1 MLTGPTVNRNLT
13 YTVVSVAVL
22 MLGLLLWGSR
32 PDAAADV
39 PKPVTH
45 TVTIEGTGFQPAMLT
60 VKAGDSVVWV
70 NKDPFPHTAVSKD
83 AGLDSKEIGAGA
95 SWKFVAATK
104 GEFPYICTLH
114 QTMKGV
120 LRVQ

>member
-1 MLTGPTVNRNLT
+1 MLRHVRN
-13 YTVVSVAVL
+13 
-22 MLGLLLWGSR
+22 
-32 PDAAADV
+32 AAAAWAAAALCALALASAATADALAASA
-39 PKPVTH
+39 TH
-45 TVTIEGTGFQPAMLT
+45 TVVMEGVAFAPSVLT
-60 VKAGDSVVWV
+60 VAKGDSIVWV

-114 QTMKGV
+114 PTMKGV

>member
-1 MLTGPTVNRNLT
+1 MRSSL
-13 YTVVSVAVL
+13 
-22 MLGLLLWGSR
+22 
-32 PDAAADV
+32 AAAAAALSLLSCSGQRSAVADA
-39 PKPVTH
+39 PPAVTH
-45 TVTIEGTGFQPAMLT
+45 TVTIEAVQFVPPALT
-60 VKAGDSVVWV
+60 VKAGDTIVWV

-114 QTMKGV
+114 PTMKGV